1 MLASVLADLLEL
13 SDVILIE
20 VDDEPLPPVAG
31 GVYLELF
38 HGRADP
44 TQNMGDWGDQG
55 PVFGPF
61 EGVHTTYAE
70 DIKLVIA
77 GDNCGALAV
86 VDDLVYYAG
95 RYYGDWTVMGADQL
109 TADLRMRL
117 QAFDQAQA
125 VPPARPLV
133 TDSVSNAVAVRTAA
147 ARVWDDAN
155 LQVFTDAGVQ
165 SDKGGDWVEA
175 RVWVSADEVAG
186 ATPALTDLT
195 QHG

>member
-1 MLASVLADLLEL
+1 MLASLLADLFEL

-20 VDDEPLPPVAG
+20 VADDPLPPVAG

-44 TQNMGDWGDQG
+44 AQDMADWGDAG

-61 EGVHTTYAE
+61 EGVHTTYAA

-95 RYYGDWTVMGADQL
+95 LYYGDWAVMGADQL
-109 TADLRMRL
+109 TLDLQTRL

-125 VPPARPLV
+125 VPPAPQPV
-133 TDSVSNAVAVRTAA
+133 TDSVSTEAAVRTAA
-147 ARVWDDAN
+147 TRVWDDAN
-155 LQVFTDAGVQ
+155 LQVFDDARVQ
-165 SDKGGDWVEA
+165 PDKGGYWVEA
-175 RVWVSADEVAG
+175 RVWVSADEVTG
-186 ATPALTDLT
+186 ATPTLTDVA
-195 QHG
+195 HRG